1 MAVQRQR
8 LARGALGFGPA
19 ARGEVI
25 GEAGQRVR
33 DQAVPPFVDLAGRSR
48 LVFSPIQR
56 FDRGQLHRLEDAGVD
71 VRLELTDQ
79 SHEVGTTAHPADAP
93 SGHVVRLR
101 QRVELEPDFLSTLD
115 LEQAQRPVASEC
127 NLRVRRVVAQNDAVA
142 MAELDRSFEKLA
154 IRHRGGRVVRIV
166 EPHEPRSLCDRSRD
180 RVEVRQ
186 PVVLGRERHD
196 VRLAGGHERPR
207 HVDRV
212 TRVRGEDDVAGID
225 ERQRHVA
232 DPVLGAER
240 WQDLAVRVQRHGEPL
255 AVPVCDCRAQLC
267 EPEVRRVA
275 MISRVRRGLLQH
287 ADDALG
293 RRQVRIADTE
303 RDHVDAGA
311 LLLLHLAI
319 DLSE

>member
-1 MAVQRQR
+1 M
-8 LARGALGFGPA
+8 
-19 ARGEVI
+19 
-25 GEAGQRVR
+25 
-33 DQAVPPFVDLAGRSR
+33 
-48 LVFSPIQR
+48 
-56 FDRGQLHRLEDAGVD
+56 
-71 VRLELTDQ
+71 
-79 SHEVGTTAHPADAP
+79 
-93 SGHVVRLR
+93 
-101 QRVELEPDFLSTLD
+101 ELEPDFLGTLD
-115 LEQAQRPVASEC
+115 LEQAQRPVASES
-127 NLRVRRVVAQNDAVA
+127 NLRVRRVVAQNHAVA

-275 MISRVRRGLLQH
+275 MISRVRRSLLQH

-319 DLSE
+319 NLRKQIRWDEAEALGPGAGRFLHADSTYLRIPGIGSGSIGNHRTRGSFRHQRSWRRA